1 MEDMTVTEQDNAGT
15 LPSRTR
21 TITWEDPM
29 IGADAGRQMTGLE
42 YLQAILRGE
51 LPPPPIAALVGQR
64 FESVEKGRVVLSV
77 EPAEFHY
84 NPMGTI
90 HGGLGCTILDSAM
103 ACAIHSMLPL
113 GVMFTTLDLSI
124 KFLRPMTVDTGRV
137 FCEGKV
143 IHMGSRVATAEAR
156 LVDERGK
163 LYAHGTTTCIAV
175 HRHG

>member
-1 MEDMTVTEQDNAGT
+1 MQDT
-15 LPSRTR
+15 TTTRTR
-21 TITWEDPM
+21 TIAWEDPM
-29 IGADAGRQMTGLE
+29 IGANAGREMTGLE

-51 LPPPPIAALVGQR
+51 LPPPPISALVGQR

-77 EPAEFHY
+77 VPSEYHY

-90 HGGLGCTILDSAM
+90 HGGLGCTMLDSAM
-103 ACAIHSMLPL
+103 ACAIHSMLPM

-124 KFLRPMTVDTGRV
+124 NFLRPMTADTGRV

-156 LVDERGK
+156 IADERGK

-175 HRHG
+175 HRHS